1 MTPATTYRWVDVP
14 FLDEFCTD
22 LALVGSCWRFPIQ
35 IGDLVEGAEVIFRSP
50 VTLETPSHAVR
61 FGVVNDLHVVH
72 MTVTS
77 YAANP
82 PVHMDGVVEI
92 DVVRGLMNADP
103 GNRVA
108 GLPGLPNGG
117 KLWTEG
123 FDLRVAVHAGLGGG
137 NIRVGGFFHSR
148 MAVAAIHAELIHVEG
163 VVKGDG
169 LGRLVSHPGVFWS
182 EVVGHSGN
190 DASHHHRQ
198 TDKNLDG
205 QPVGVAGE
213 NIGHGGV
220 RVVFSKRSSKIGVV

>member
-1 MTPATTYRWVDVP
+1 MAPAAAHRRVNVP
-14 FLDEFCTD
+14 FFHKLCADFS
-22 LALVGSCWRFPIQ
+22 LAGSCWGFPVE
-35 IGDLVEGAEVIFRSP
+35 IGDLVEGTKLIFRGP
-50 VTLETPSHAVR
+50 VALQTPSHAVR
-61 FGVVNDLHVVH
+61 LGVVNDFHMVH
-72 MTVTS
+72 MTVTG

-220 RVVFSKRSSKIGVV
+220 RVVFSKGSPNIGVI

>member
-35 IGDLVEGAEVIFRSP
+35 IGDLIEGTEVIFRSP
-50 VTLETPSHAVR
+50 MTFQAPSHAVR
-61 FGVVNDLHVVH
+61 FGVVNDFHMVH
-72 MTVTS
+72 MSVTG

-92 DVVRGLMNADP
+92 NVVGGLVNADP
-103 GNRVA
+103 RNRVA
-108 GLPGLPNGG
+108 GLPRIPNGG
-117 KLWTEG
+117 KLWAEG
-123 FDLRVAVHAGLGGG
+123 FDLRMAVHAGLGGG
-137 NIRVGGFFHSR
+137 NIRVGGFFNSR
-148 MAVAAIHAELIHVEG
+148 MAVTTIHAELIHVEG
-163 VVKGDG
+163 VIKGYG
-169 LGRLVSHPGVFWS
+169 LGGLVSHPGVFWS
-182 EVVGHSGN
+182 EVVGHTGN
-190 DASHHHRQ
+190 DASHHHCQ

-220 RVVFSKRSSKIGVV
+220 RVVFSKRIPNIGVI